1 MPRSD
6 ARGTRQAQAV
16 RLTVRVQPRASRDEV
31 AGTWGDGVRIR
42 LTAPPVDGA
51 ANDALVKFLARALDI
66 PRNAITIVA
75 GASSRS
81 KIVELTGVTEDRVRG
96 LTQR

>member
-1 MPRSD
+1 LARSD
-6 ARGTRQAQAV
+6 GPRAAASRPV
-16 RLTVRVQPRASRDEV
+16 RLSVRVQPRASRDEL
-31 AGTWGDGVRIR
+31 AGAWGDGVKVR

-51 ANDALVKFLARALDI
+51 ANEALVKFLARTLDI